1 MKETNGIT
9 ITLTCACGEPLAFTA
24 FIETCPTNFNVV
36 VDPCDKCAQR
46 EKVWL
51 FDELLEIHKR
61 NTGFSYETDLML
73 ENWLARAAKA
83 TKGKLDVKEH

>member
-1 MKETNGIT
+1 MDISVKIT
-9 ITLTCACGEPLAFTA
+9 CTCGEPLAFTA
-24 FIETCPTNFNVV
+24 FIETNPMNFV
-36 VDPCDKCAQR
+36 VDLCDKCTQR

-73 ENWLARAAKA
+73 ENWLARATKA
-83 TKGKLDVKEH
+83 TKGKLDK